1 MSIDRQEPLRN
12 LATLVARL
20 QGMRGTGRL
29 AIRNTVRMGTLHLYF
44 ELGRL
49 VHVEGSR
56 SSVDDCLVDLAGWT
70 NGQIRLDIGVQTER
84 HTVTPEQESF
94 FQRTLLLMQ
103 QRGTIS
109 VPSRPAAQF
118 QASPPP
124 GGPLSPPAR
133 SPLPEM
139 TPPRL
144 PVSPVSPRR
153 HDSGGPVVDVALT
166 QGARG
171 REPHPPSPLPARG
184 YSGPLPQMP
193 PLSPISPHLA
203 AAEVLLSSQ
212 QWGVLVDAARA
223 MLEGV
228 GHLFGQRQAQN
239 ILQHVLAERSDQ
251 SEPLGLLQVD
261 RHGWLRELRPG
272 EMLSQPV
279 AEVSEAFVLLISDFE
294 RRCAALVG
302 EEKARQ
308 LIARA
313 LHPYQEVL
321 AEIGI
326 VLNGD

>member
-12 LATLVARL
+12 LATLVARI
-20 QGMRGTGRL
+20 QGMRGTARL

-56 SSVDDCLVDLAGWT
+56 STIDDCLVDLAGWT
-70 NGQIRLDIGVQTER
+70 DGQIRLDISVQTER
-84 HTVTPEQESF
+84 HTVTPEQETF

-103 QRGTIS
+103 QRGTVS
-109 VPSRPAAQF
+109 VPSRPAARS
-118 QASPPP
+118 QA
-124 GGPLSPPAR
+124 GSPPAGTLS
-133 SPLPEM
+133 SPARPPLSGM
-139 TPPRL
+139 RPPRL
-144 PVSPVSPRR
+144 PVTSPAPRR
-153 HDSGGPVVDVALT
+153 PDPGEVIVDAPFSP
-166 QGARG
+166 GE
-171 REPHPPSPLPARG
+171 RERTPHSPYPSSRG

-193 PLSPISPHLA
+193 PLSPVSPPPIG
-203 AAEVLLSSQ
+203 AEVLLSSR
-212 QWGVLVDAARA
+212 QWEVLVDAARA

-261 RHGWLRELRPG
+261 RRGWLREVRPG

-294 RRCAALVG
+294 RRCSALVG

-313 LHPYQEVL
+313 LHPYQDVL

-326 VLNGD
+326 VLNAN